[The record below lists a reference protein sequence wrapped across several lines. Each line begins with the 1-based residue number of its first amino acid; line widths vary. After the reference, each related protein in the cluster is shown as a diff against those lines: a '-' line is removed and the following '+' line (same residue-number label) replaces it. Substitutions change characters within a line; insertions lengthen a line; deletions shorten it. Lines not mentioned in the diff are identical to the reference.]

1 LFFIPFL
8 IYTVRDNLIHN
19 EDGNNKGLIIT
30 ALVIGCIGPLII
42 LAMAGINHFDIETPT
57 NCCCCNNYLCHCIML
72 LISLCSFTL
81 FIMFLILIIPT
92 LIYIF
97 YLYPARTLARTPLI
111 VAAVIFI
118 NTLLA
123 QLIYQCE
130 RFSYVLCRCKCH
142 TNHKL
147 GEKLAS
153 KTQWCTNIIQDGIH
167 HGLLSSLAKNKA
179 PPPPLEE
186 RTKTHNMYY
195 ESETKPPRSGLQTC
209 SYCLLPIGTA
219 FTIAITVMFLL
230 MTTELTTLNRN
241 TDDQN
246 YQQLLTL
253 VPAVALLSGFWINW
267 EEFCGTKKKK
277 REAEQEDG
285 EETDQ
290 EEQEETCYDPLPDSD
305 ESELQGVQ
313 VQQP

>member
-1 LFFIPFL
+1 MFSLF
-8 IYTVRDNLIHN
+8 T
-19 EDGNNKGLIIT
+19 
-30 ALVIGCIGPLII
+30 
-42 LAMAGINHFDIETPT
+42 
-57 NCCCCNNYLCHCIML
+57 
-72 LISLCSFTL
+72 
-81 FIMFLILIIPT
+81 IPT

-130 RFSYVLCRCKCH
+130 IFSYLFCRYKCV
-142 TNHKL
+142 TKW
-147 GEKLAS
+147 GEKFA
-153 KTQWCTNIIQDGIH
+153 QYCTNTIRT
-167 HGLLSSLAKNKA
+167 LPFLNKV
-179 PPPPLEE
+179 PHPPLEI
-186 RTKTHNMYY
+186 RAKTHNMYY
-195 ESETKPPRSGLQTC
+195 ESETEKIQSCLQVC

-219 FTIAITVMFLL
+219 FTIAITIVFLI

-241 TDDQN
+241 TDDEN

-253 VPAVALLSGFWINW
+253 VPALALLSGFWINW

-290 EEQEETCYDPLPDSD
+290 EEQEETRYDPLPNSD
-305 ESELQGVQ
+305 ERELQGVQ